1 MCGRRPARSAGVPPA
16 RRTSACHT
24 ASTRKAPRSGL
35 GRFRN
40 SAKISAS
47 STDGGEHADYDIEGI
62 GNDFVAET
70 MDMALVDEVVKVADE
85 EAFDAA
91 RDLAR
96 REGIVAGSSS
106 GAALAAALRAIRA
119 GLRGNVVVLFPDRG
133 DRYFSKGLFTAD

>member
-1 MCGRRPARSAGVPPA
+1 
-16 RRTSACHT
+16 
-24 ASTRKAPRSGL
+24 
-35 GRFRN
+35 
-40 SAKISAS
+40 
-47 STDGGEHADYDIEGI
+47 
-62 GNDFVAET
+62 
-70 MDMALVDEVVKVADE
+70 MALVDEVVKVADE

-106 GAALAAALRAIRA
+106 GAALAAALRAIRS